1 VDSSLTILD
10 DLWYPPKDLV
20 DTANVT
26 RLIEMLGSKSYR
38 ELVSKSITDLEW
50 FWGKLPGW
58 LGIEWFND
66 PRETMDASKG
76 PMWTRWYIGATL
88 NITYNC
94 VDRHVKNGE
103 GSKTAF
109 IWQGENGAVEEYSYS
124 RLKSRVDKLA
134 NRLVEL
140 GVGKG
145 DNVLLYT
152 TMIPDM
158 VAGFYAALKVGAA
171 VAPVFSGFAP
181 SSVAERIDASKAKVI
196 ISVDGYYRRGRR
208 ITLMDNLRMA
218 LNMSRHKPVAVVYS
232 RRLGLNRK
240 LMDGEYWMDELERGA
255 RPSFEP
261 VEVSGED
268 IALLMYT
275 SGTTGKPKGIQIR
288 QHGAL
293 LMPMKDV
300 YFNMDL
306 KPGDRFL
313 WVTDIGWMMGP
324 WQIIG
329 VNGLGGTHVIVEGA
343 INYPEKTRLL
353 DLIDR
358 LRITQFGFAATV
370 ARLLKKDVSNSL
382 EQYDLSSIRT
392 FGNTG
397 EPIDRDTWNWVM
409 YQLGRAE
416 RPLINLSGGT
426 DMFGPIVL
434 PSPVVPLKPSTLWGP
449 GLGCDVDVFNDNGE
463 PVRGEVGYLVL
474 KKPIPSLTWGFFGE
488 PPDRYIETYWSRF
501 PGVWYHGDWA
511 LIDGDGYWFIL
522 GRADDVIKVAGKRIG
537 SAEIEDIVNSHPDVA
552 ESACVGVPDKV
563 KGEVIACFVVPKALG
578 AGDLRDEVKSLVKEK
593 LGKPFEPKYV
603 VVVDDL
609 PRTRSGKILRRIIRG
624 MVRGQTLRDES
635 ILENPESLNTIREAV
650 EKLLNNLTR

>member
-1 VDSSLTILD
+1 MTEHDG
-10 DLWYPPKDLV
+10 LWYPPRDLV
-20 DTANVT
+20 DSANVT
-26 RLIEMLGSKSYR
+26 LFMDKLGLKGYR
-38 ELVSKSITDLEW
+38 EFVSKSTRELEW
-50 FWGKLPGW
+50 FWGNLPGW
-58 LGIEWFND
+58 LGVEWFRE
-66 PRETMDASKG
+66 PRRTMDASGG
-76 PMWTRWYIGATL
+76 PMWARWYLGATL

-94 VDRHVKNGE
+94 VDRHVKRGA
-103 GSKTAF
+103 GGRVAF
-109 IWQGENGAVEEYSYS
+109 IWQGEDGSVEEYSYS
-124 RLKSRVDKLA
+124 RLKDRVDRLA

-140 GVGKG
+140 GLGKG

-158 VAGFYAALKVGAA
+158 VVAFYAALKVGAA

-181 SSVAERIDASKAKVI
+181 SSVAERIDASGAKVI
-196 ISVDGYYRRGRR
+196 VSVDGYYRRGRKVV
-208 ITLMDNLRMA
+208 LMDNLRKA
-218 LNMSRHKPVAVVYS
+218 LGESSHKPSAVIYS
-232 RRLGLNRK
+232 RRLGLNRE
-240 LMDGEYWMDELERGA
+240 LVEGEYWLDELESGA
-255 RPSFEP
+255 RPVFEP

-293 LMPMKDV
+293 VMPAKDV

-306 KPGDRFL
+306 KPGDKFL

-329 VNGLGGTHVIVEGA
+329 VNALGGTHVILEGA

-358 LRITQFGFAATV
+358 FKITQFGFAATV
-370 ARLLKKDVSNSL
+370 ARLLKKEVSGKL
-382 EQYDLSSIRT
+382 GDYDLSSIRT

-397 EPIDRDTWNWVM
+397 EPIDRDTWSWVM
-409 YQLGRAE
+409 YKLGKGE

-511 LIDGDGYWFIL
+511 LIDKDGYWFIL
-522 GRADDVIKVAGKRIG
+522 GRADDVMKVAGKRIG
-537 SAEIEDIVNSHPDVA
+537 SAEIEDIVNSHPGVA
-552 ESACVGVPDKV
+552 ESACIGVPDKV
-563 KGEVIACFVVPKALG
+563 KGEVIACFIVAKTKKDEHLA
-578 AGDLRDEVKSLVKEK
+578 DEVKSLVREK

-603 VVVDDL
+603 VAVRDL
-609 PRTRSGKILRRIIRG
+609 PRTRSGKILRRVIRG
-624 MVRGQTLRDES
+624 MIRGWELRDES
-635 ILENPESLNTIREAV
+635 ILENPESLKDIREAV
-650 EKLLNNLTR
+650 EKLRGEIG